1 MDEPPAAGKA
11 YATLAPQVDADGND
25 IDGLRNTNMQVPLG
39 TYTGR
44 NIRKAGFSERDCC
57 DLTGA
62 FIPFFKTKADRMN
75 AGDPRP
81 SLSER
86 YPTHDVYVTKVTNA
100 ANLLVNQRLLLQ
112 QDADQIINQA
122 NHAPVP

>member
-1 MDEPPAAGKA
+1 MAGTA

-62 FIPFFKTKADRMN
+62 FIPFFNTKADRIA
-75 AGDPRP
+75 AGDSRL
-81 SLSER
+81 SLAER
-86 YPTHDVYVTKVTNA
+86 YLTRDVYVTKVTNA

-122 NHAPVP
+122 NAAAVP